1 MVLAEEAK
9 ERQGERNDLKPKVE
23 NNIVEKI
30 PQCSVDTKSR
40 EKAASIIGNTN
51 ARYVQ
56 DAKKIEREA
65 YIMVYNELQTEEFFM
80 KVQTSMR
87 IEESTFNEA
96 KAILASL
103 GMNFTDAVNI
113 FVSMVVQAKGLPF
126 EVKLPNAETLQ
137 AMQEVRDGK
146 NIDDFKIEELRQ

>member
-1 MVLAEEAK
+1 
-9 ERQGERNDLKPKVE
+9 
-23 NNIVEKI
+23 
-30 PQCSVDTKSR
+30 
-40 EKAASIIGNTN
+40 
-51 ARYVQ
+51 
-56 DAKKIEREA
+56 
-65 YIMVYNELQTEEFFM
+65 M

-113 FVSMVVQAKGLPF
+113 FVSMVVQTKGLPF

-146 NIDDFKIEELRQ
+146 NIDDFKIEELQQWN

>member
-1 MVLAEEAK
+1 
-9 ERQGERNDLKPKVE
+9 
-23 NNIVEKI
+23 
-30 PQCSVDTKSR
+30 
-40 EKAASIIGNTN
+40 
-51 ARYVQ
+51 
-56 DAKKIEREA
+56 
-65 YIMVYNELQTEEFFM
+65 M

-137 AMQEVRDGK
+137 AMKEAESGDTLP
-146 NIDDFKIEELRQ
+146 IDLEAMRKSMVK

>member
-1 MVLAEEAK
+1 
-9 ERQGERNDLKPKVE
+9 
-23 NNIVEKI
+23 
-30 PQCSVDTKSR
+30 
-40 EKAASIIGNTN
+40 
-51 ARYVQ
+51 
-56 DAKKIEREA
+56 
-65 YIMVYNELQTEEFFM
+65 M

-137 AMQEVRDGK
+137 AMKEADSGDTLPVDL
-146 NIDDFKIEELRQ
+146 EAMRQSMVK

>member
-1 MVLAEEAK
+1 LPPEGKAWGVL
-9 ERQGERNDLKPKVE
+9 KV
-23 NNIVEKI
+23 
-30 PQCSVDTKSR
+30 CSLTLLTELSKRSR
-40 EKAASIIGNTN
+40 FPASYSYSYFASILGLIL
-51 ARYVQ
+51 
-56 DAKKIEREA
+56 
-65 YIMVYNELQTEEFFM
+65 VYNELQKGDCKM

-87 IEESTFNEA
+87 IEEATFNEA

-113 FVSMVVQAKGLPF
+113 FVSMVVQTKGLPF

>member
-1 MVLAEEAK
+1 
-9 ERQGERNDLKPKVE
+9 
-23 NNIVEKI
+23 
-30 PQCSVDTKSR
+30 
-40 EKAASIIGNTN
+40 
-51 ARYVQ
+51 
-56 DAKKIEREA
+56 
-65 YIMVYNELQTEEFFM
+65 M

-87 IEESTFNEA
+87 IEETTFNEA

-137 AMQEVRDGK
+137 AMREADSGDTLPVDLEAMRKSMVR
-146 NIDDFKIEELRQ
+146 

>member
-1 MVLAEEAK
+1 
-9 ERQGERNDLKPKVE
+9 
-23 NNIVEKI
+23 
-30 PQCSVDTKSR
+30 
-40 EKAASIIGNTN
+40 
-51 ARYVQ
+51 
-56 DAKKIEREA
+56 
-65 YIMVYNELQTEEFFM
+65 M

-113 FVSMVVQAKGLPF
+113 FASMVVQAKGLPF

-137 AMQEVRDGK
+137 AMKEAESGDTLP
-146 NIDDFKIEELRQ
+146 IDLEAMRKSMVK

>member
-1 MVLAEEAK
+1 MPIHARESLVFIEL
-9 ERQGERNDLKPKVE
+9 GSF
-23 NNIVEKI
+23 I
-30 PQCSVDTKSR
+30 PSFVMPIRARARRACF
-40 EKAASIIGNTN
+40 ASISRPIL
-51 ARYVQ
+51 
-56 DAKKIEREA
+56 
-65 YIMVYNELQTEEFFM
+65 VYNELQKGDCNM

-87 IEESTFNEA
+87 IEEATFNEA

-113 FVSMVVQAKGLPF
+113 FVSMVVQTKGLPF

>member
-1 MVLAEEAK
+1 
-9 ERQGERNDLKPKVE
+9 
-23 NNIVEKI
+23 
-30 PQCSVDTKSR
+30 
-40 EKAASIIGNTN
+40 
-51 ARYVQ
+51 
-56 DAKKIEREA
+56 
-65 YIMVYNELQTEEFFM
+65 M

-113 FVSMVVQAKGLPF
+113 FVSMVVQTKGLPF

-137 AMQEVRDGK
+137 AMKEADSGKTLPVDLEAMRQSMVR
-146 NIDDFKIEELRQ
+146 